1 MANQA
6 FSLSEDL
13 MVGAGEV
20 LFKRAD
26 DTNGWH
32 TLGNCDEMNI
42 TVDVT
47 KVEKNSSLNRK
58 RTLMQTVVTAVKPT
72 TTITLTEYNAY
83 NLALGLF
90 GTEAID
96 HIDARHVVD
105 EVYTVESV
113 PGILTLLDAN
123 GNRVYNAKNISV
135 IPEVAIPPLAVFK
148 KTLPTLSMAGTTH
161 SGDTL
166 ICDGNG
172 KIVISGSNYTGSK
185 DLNIIMAFQASTTSV
200 GDLDGLELSFNTAAP
215 GYPTE
220 TFRVSGSKT
229 TDIFTL
235 KCGVTVQ
242 VSVGIGDSI
251 NAVSPGSYGTE
262 IKVSPGTASYVNGKD
277 YYVDEQTASAGIIKF
292 NTGSSLSAGDK
303 VKISYNVL
311 GEDIVSVSLADAGAI
326 DGQLLYIG
334 DNDTG
339 PNYVIEGWKVK
350 VTPSGDLSGL
360 IGTDF
365 GSFQLT
371 IDFLDDTANHPDYAF
386 AKVTATSRAVTSEV
400 TKTGTYHP
408 EW

>member
-96 HIDARHVVD
+96 HIEARHVVD
-105 EVYTVESV
+105 EVYIVESV

-135 IPEVAIPPLAVFK
+135 LPDSAIPPMGQFTVVK
-148 KTLPTLSMAGTTH
+148 PPLSMATTNTVN
-161 SGDTL
+161 DTL
-166 ICDGNG
+166 ICDGGG
-172 KIVISGSNYTGSK
+172 KLVVNCSGYSDSSK
-185 DLNIIMAFQASTTSV
+185 SKINIAFRNSTTSV
-200 GDLDGLELSFNTAAP
+200 GDLDGLEISFAW
-215 GYPTE
+215 GYNPPE
-220 TFRVSGSKT
+220 TFKVSGSKT
-229 TDIFTL
+229 TDTFTL
-235 KCGVTVQ
+235 SNGVTVEC
-242 VSVGIGDSI
+242 SVGVGDSI
-251 NAVSPGSYGTE
+251 NAVFKGGYANSYT
-262 IKVSPGTASYVNGKD
+262 VYPGTSSYKNGKD

-292 NTGSSLSAGDK
+292 NTGSPLKAGDT
-303 VKISYNVL
+303 VKISYDVAE
-311 GEDIVSVSLADAGAI
+311 EDIVSVSLADAGAI

-386 AKVTATSRAVTSEV
+386 AKVTTTSRAVTSEV
-400 TKTGTYHP
+400 TKNGTYHP